1 MLKILIANLKVQFD
15 GHLRCNNFSPD
26 LMKDLTILGFMWI
39 KDFLTM
45 SNQRS
50 FQEVPGGPIPGGH
63 QSERPAVSSAR

>member
-1 MLKILIANLKVQFD
+1 MDKGNSAQSTIRSLVCVKPECSPGPIVTKVI
-15 GHLRCNNFSPD
+15 RS
-26 LMKDLTILGFMWI
+26 
-39 KDFLTM
+39 DFLTM